1 MRLCRSSI
9 LIVTTLTCLGNPS
22 LVDAAT
28 RLETP
33 QFLAQAQTPVR
44 VSLAPGSIGADVRL
58 LQTHLRE
65 LGYYNGVVDGNY
77 GASTAAAV
85 AKFQSSEGLTTDGIA
100 GTATKENLKATIAKK
115 ANFAT
120 PSPTPKATPPE
131 ASVAGIKL
139 VRQNWLWW
147 LLVIGGVLATSG
159 ILFYLLRSLR
169 RPRQLEPLI
178 SDEGKFYPTQRQ
190 EVTPPI
196 QDLKALPPQETVT
209 TSSFTE
215 LLPAEKTSRLAKVNI
230 VEELV
235 KDLRSPEPVKR
246 HKAIWDLANQGDSR
260 AVQPL
265 LDLMMDSD
273 SQQRSLIL
281 ATLSEIGI
289 RTLKPMNRALAIS
302 LQDESPEV
310 RQNAIR
316 DLTRVYDMM
325 AQISQMLCHALE
337 DTNPEVQETAR
348 YALSQMNRIRSLP
361 GQEEGSDS

>member
-9 LIVTTLTCLGNPS
+9 LIVTSLTCFANPS

-33 QFLAQAQTPVR
+33 LFLATQAQTPVL
-44 VSLAPGSIGADVRL
+44 SLSPDSQGADVRL

-65 LGYYNGVVDGNY
+65 LGYYKGVVDGNY
-77 GASTAAAV
+77 GASTSAAV
-85 AKFQSSEGLTTDGIA
+85 TKFQSSEGLTTDGIA
-100 GTATKENLKATIAKK
+100 GTATRERIKATIAKK
-115 ANFAT
+115 ASVAV
-120 PSPTPKATPPE
+120 SPTPQPTTQPE
-131 ASVAGIKL
+131 TSAVGLKL
-139 VRQNWLWW
+139 VRQSWLWW

-159 ILFYLLRSLR
+159 ILFYLLRSWR
-169 RPRQLEPLI
+169 RPHKTLEPLI
-178 SDEGKFYPTQRQ
+178 SDQGRFYLTQE

-196 QDLKALPPQETVT
+196 QDLNALPPQETLT
-209 TSSFTE
+209 TSSLTE

-235 KDLRSPEPVKR
+235 KDLQNPEPVKR
-246 HKAIWDLANQGDSR
+246 HKAIWDLASQGDSR
-260 AVQPL
+260 AIQPL
-265 LDLMMDSD
+265 LMIDSD

-281 ATLSEIGI
+281 ATLSEIGV

-310 RQNAIR
+310 RKNAIR

>member
-9 LIVTTLTCLGNPS
+9 LIVISLTCLGNSS

-33 QFLAQAQTPVR
+33 QPAQAQTPVPLR
-44 VSLAPGSIGADVRL
+44 LAPGSEGADVRL

-65 LGYYNGVVDGNY
+65 LGYYKGVVDGNY
-77 GASTAAAV
+77 GASTTAAV
-85 AKFQSSEGLTTDGIA
+85 VKFQSSEGLTTDGVA
-100 GTATKENLKATIAKK
+100 GTATKERLKAIIAKK
-115 ANFAT
+115 ANFAVV
-120 PSPTPKATPPE
+120 SPTPTTKPATD
-131 ASVAGIKL
+131 ANITL

-147 LLVIGGVLATSG
+147 LLVVSGVLVTSG
-159 ILFYLLRSLR
+159 IVFYLLRSLR
-169 RPRQLEPLI
+169 KHPQILEPLI
-178 SDEGKFYPTQRQ
+178 SDEGKFYPTQ
-190 EVTPPI
+190 EAITPPI
-196 QDLKALPPQETVT
+196 QDLKALPPYQETVT
-209 TSSFTE
+209 TSHTE
-215 LLPAEKTSRLAKVNI
+215 LLPTENTSRLAKVNI

-246 HKAIWDLANQGDSR
+246 HKAIWDLANLGDSR

-316 DLTRVYDMM
+316 DLTRIYDMV
-325 AQISQMLCHALE
+325 AQVSQMLCHALE
-337 DTNPEVQETAR
+337 DTDPQVQETAR
-348 YALSQMNRIRSLP
+348 YALSQMNRIRALP